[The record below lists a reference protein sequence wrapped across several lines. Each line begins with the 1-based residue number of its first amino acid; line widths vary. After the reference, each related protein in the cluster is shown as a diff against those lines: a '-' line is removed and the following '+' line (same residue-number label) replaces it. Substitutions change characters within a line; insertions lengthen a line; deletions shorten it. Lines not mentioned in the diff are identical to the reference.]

1 MIYILDRPHASYL
14 IMRHETDGAIAPDGS
29 LVSPVIT
36 ECCLKI
42 PHRCLEAAELIV
54 EEIRKH
60 LDDCGALED
69 EEYEDSSD

>member
-1 MIYILDRPHASYL
+1 MIYILDKSDASFL
-14 IMRHETDGAIAPDGS
+14 IMRHETDGAITPDGC
-29 LVSPVIT
+29 LVPPVIT

-42 PHRCLEAAELIV
+42 PTKHVKAAELIV

-69 EEYEDSSD
+69 EEYDD